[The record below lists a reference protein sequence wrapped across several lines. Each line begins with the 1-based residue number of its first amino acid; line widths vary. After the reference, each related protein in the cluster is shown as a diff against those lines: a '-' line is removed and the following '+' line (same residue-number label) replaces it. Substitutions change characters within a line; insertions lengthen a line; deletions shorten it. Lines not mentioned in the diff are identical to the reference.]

1 MAQLSSQMERM
12 IRRLW
17 NLPGLADRGRTMTL
31 GLEDLTEVCCDGRH
45 LPPVVADGEESEH
58 TGGDAHVGDKV
69 VNTTVHRPKQPDSAS
84 R

>member
-1 MAQLSSQMERM
+1 
-12 IRRLW
+12 
-17 NLPGLADRGRTMTL
+17 MTL

-58 TGGDAHVGDKV
+58 TGGDAHVGDEV
-69 VNTTVHRPKQPDSAS
+69 VNTTVHRPEQPDSAS